1 MAGCG
6 GWRSDA
12 KEAHRA
18 PARSSCCVETSK
30 RGEVRATLGRPI
42 FASLATRS
50 RSRASSRRKRASPPS
65 ADPGDSC
72 DCLEVEA
79 EGTTVAVRVRGA
91 GGGRVVAS
99 FVFDLSASVE
109 SCAVSRGL
117 TEEQSRGGRV
127 TEWAV

>member
-1 MAGCG
+1 VG
-6 GWRSDA
+6 
-12 KEAHRA
+12 
-18 PARSSCCVETSK
+18 TSK
-30 RGEVRATLGRPI
+30 RGAFALHSAAQS

-50 RSRASSRRKRASPPS
+50 RSRASSRRKRASPPY
-65 ADPGDSC
+65 ADPEDSC

-109 SCAVSRGL
+109 GCAVSRGP
-117 TEEQSRGGRV
+117 TKEQSRGGRG

>member
-1 MAGCG
+1 MP
-6 GWRSDA
+6 R
-12 KEAHRA
+12 KLIER
-18 PARSSCCVETSK
+18 P
-30 RGEVRATLGRPI
+30 RGRTLGRPI
-42 FASLATRS
+42 FASLA
-50 RSRASSRRKRASPPS
+50 RRKRASPPS

-117 TEEQSRGGRV
+117 TEEQSRGGRG